1 MTSLPR
7 RGGGGE
13 RDTGEGHV
21 KAEVEDGVIW
31 PQAGECPEP
40 PEAEGG
46 EEAS

>member
-1 MTSLPR
+1 M
-7 RGGGGE
+7 
-13 RDTGEGHV
+13 

-46 EEAS
+46 KEGP